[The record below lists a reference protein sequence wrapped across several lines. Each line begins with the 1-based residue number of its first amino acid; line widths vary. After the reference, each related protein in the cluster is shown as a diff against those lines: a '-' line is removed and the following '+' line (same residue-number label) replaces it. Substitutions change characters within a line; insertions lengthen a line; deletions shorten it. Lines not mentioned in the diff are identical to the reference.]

1 MRITISGIGGV
12 PLVISHVK
20 TLEDNRL
27 INISG
32 LCRALEDIPRSSF
45 LDKVGRLGLE
55 GAIRYYLN
63 EQRQRKIK
71 WGWGNPAF
79 FVSVA

>member
-1 MRITISGIGGV
+1 MKITISGVGNV
-12 PLVISHVK
+12 PLVVSHVK
-20 TLEDNRL
+20 TLDDNDL

-32 LCRALEDIPRSSF
+32 LCRALGVPRATF

-55 GAIRYYLN
+55 GAVRYYLT

-71 WGWGNPAF
+71 T
-79 FVSVA
+79 